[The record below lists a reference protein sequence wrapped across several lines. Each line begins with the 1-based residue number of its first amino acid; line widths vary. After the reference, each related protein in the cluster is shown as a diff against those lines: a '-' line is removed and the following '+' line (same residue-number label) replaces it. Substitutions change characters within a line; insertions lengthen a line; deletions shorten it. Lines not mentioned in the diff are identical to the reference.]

1 MAEVNFGQASQ
12 APRPTRHKTKVVETA
27 PWYRELWAR
36 ISEGLKPGEA
46 TWVTLT
52 DADRKEY
59 KTKTLG
65 RVTQQDIKKRLKKL
79 GLHYTVERFLSD
91 GTEIVQVWNEGPISK
106 RDFEVREETTQTQQP
121 TPAALRR
128 VAGSVAGGKR
138 R

>member
-1 MAEVNFGQASQ
+1 MAEVSFGQASQ
-12 APRPTRHKTKVVETA
+12 TPRPTRHKTRVVEAA
-27 PWYRELWAR
+27 PWYRDMWAR

-65 RVTQQDIKKRLKKL
+65 RVTQMDIKRRLKKL

-91 GTEIVQVWNEGPISK
+91 GKEIVRVWNEGPISK
-106 RDFEVREETTQTQQP
+106 KDFEVREETTEI
-121 TPAALRR
+121 PAPVRR
-128 VAGSVAGGKR
+128 VAGSKR
-138 R
+138 H